1 MKNKSGLWAV
11 VLLSSISSLI
21 HAQNTSGKA
30 SEKEIQ
36 TVNLSGKKKL
46 VERKIDRMV
55 LMWKIL
61 LHHKGQTE

>member
-36 TVNLSGKKKL
+36 TVNLSGKRNLLKGKL
-46 VERKIDRMV
+46 TV
-55 LMWKIL
+55 WF
-61 LHHKGQTE
+61 